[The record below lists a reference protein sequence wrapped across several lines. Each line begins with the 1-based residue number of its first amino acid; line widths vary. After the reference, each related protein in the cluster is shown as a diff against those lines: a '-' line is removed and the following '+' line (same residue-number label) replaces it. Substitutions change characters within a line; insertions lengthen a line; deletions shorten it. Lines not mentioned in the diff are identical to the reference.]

1 MAFKNENT
9 FYLARQKGTEEIVHS
24 QYERALRDLEQNL
37 GKTMLNYIGG
47 QPAGSKGGLFEDRFP
62 EDTSIVSA
70 RFPKEH
76 GRRCEARYKSCQIV
90 LQWMAIDRLSYSLR
104 YFRKGRIPPFEEET

>member
-47 QPAGSKGGLFEDRFP
+47 QSARSKEGFFEDRFP
-62 EDTSIVSA
+62 GGYINCKRQV
-70 RFPKEH
+70 PKEH
-76 GRRCEARYKSCQIV
+76 GRRCEIRHKSCQIV
-90 LQWMAIDRLSYSLR
+90 
-104 YFRKGRIPPFEEET
+104 FP